1 MITFVSA
8 FECEQ
13 LLTKKSIEEMK
24 DFLKYTL
31 ATIVGILVL
40 SVVVT
45 VIGIGSMA
53 SAIASSESET
63 RVRENSVFHLKLQGT
78 VHERC
83 ADNPIL
89 SILSQDEQTEV
100 GLDDILSSLTKAAE
114 NDKIKGLFLEAKGL
128 SASPATV
135 LCIRDAVKKFK
146 ESGKFVY
153 AYGDTYT
160 QADYVICSTADKL
173 ILNPQGM
180 VDWHG
185 LATQSMF
192 FKDALEQFGV
202 KMQIF
207 KVGTYKSAV
216 EPFTETKMSDAN
228 REQVT
233 AYLTSIWDN
242 MVKAVSESRN
252 VDAATLNAYADEYL
266 ALNTAEDVI
275 TKGMADT
282 LLYMDGTKALLQQ
295 AMGLGEK
302 ASVPLITLEEVKNIR
317 HKEPLDKSGNVIAV
331 YYAQGDIVQKPS
343 QTNFTGE
350 PEIAS
355 DKVIMDLRKLRDD
368 ESVKAV
374 VFRVNSGGGSAYAS
388 EQIWNEVVRIK
399 EKKPIIV
406 SMGDMA
412 ASGGYYIS
420 CAADVIV
427 AEPTTLTGS
436 IGIFGMF
443 PCAEELVQNKV
454 KLHFDGVK
462 TNALSDMGSPYR
474 AMNAA
479 ESAKM
484 QQMIEHGY
492 QTFITRC
499 ANGRGKT
506 TEQIDAI
513 GQGRVW
519 TGEAALG
526 LGLVDVLGDIQT
538 AEKIAAEKAGIENYA
553 LVAYPEMEKPFA
565 SILKKTKEN
574 YFNTR
579 FNKVLGEFS
588 EQFHYFENLSNMDR
602 IQARLPYFFQVEM

>member
-1 MITFVSA
+1 
-8 FECEQ
+8 
-13 LLTKKSIEEMK
+13 MK

-40 SVVVT
+40 SVVIT
-45 VIGIGSMA
+45 VIGIGSLAGMVA
-53 SAIASSESET
+53 SGESET
-63 RVRENSVFHLKLQGT
+63 RVIENSVFNLKLQGT
-78 VHERC
+78 VHERST
-83 ADNPIL
+83 DNPIL
-89 SILSQDEQTEV
+89 SMLSQDEQVEV
-100 GLDDILSSLTKAAE
+100 GLDDIVSSLEKAAE

-128 SASPATV
+128 SASPASV
-135 LCIRDAVKKFK
+135 MSIREAVAKFK

-153 AYGDTYT
+153 AYGDLYT
-160 QADYVICSTADKL
+160 QADYVICSLADKI

-185 LATQSMF
+185 LASQTIF
-192 FKDALEQFGV
+192 FKDAMEQLGV

-216 EPFTETKMSDAN
+216 EPFLENEMSDAN

-233 AYLTSIWDN
+233 AYLSSIWKN
-242 MVKAVSESRN
+242 MVSAVSASRHI
-252 VDAATLNAYADEYL
+252 DSETLNAYADEYL
-266 ALNTAEDVI
+266 GLNTAEDI
-275 TKGMADT
+275 AAKGMVDT
-282 LLYMDGTKALLQQ
+282 LLYMDGTKAMLQQ
-295 AMGLGEK
+295 ALGLEEK
-302 ASVPLITLEEVKNIR
+302 ASVPMLSLSEVKNIHR
-317 HKEPLDKSGNVIAV
+317 KKPLDKSGNIVAV
-331 YYAQGDIVQKPS
+331 YYAEGDIVQQPS
-343 QTNFTGE
+343 ETNFTGE

-355 DKVIMDLRKLRDD
+355 DKVIIDLRKLRDD

-388 EQIWNEVVRIK
+388 EQIWNEIVRLK
-399 EKKPIIV
+399 EKKPVIV

-420 CAADVIV
+420 CAADAIV

-443 PCAEELVQNKV
+443 PCAEELLQKKV

-462 TNALSDMGSPYR
+462 TNALSDMGTPYR

-484 QQMIEHGY
+484 QKMIEQGY
-492 QTFITRC
+492 KTFITRC
-499 ANGRGKT
+499 ADGRGKT

-526 LGLVDVLGDIQT
+526 LGLVDVLGNIKT
-538 AEKIAAEKAGIENYA
+538 AEKMAAEKAGIESYT
-553 LVAYPEMEKPFA
+553 LVAYPNMENPFQ
-565 SILKKTKEN
+565 SLISKTKEN

-579 FNKVLGEFS
+579 FSKTIGEFS
-588 EQFHYFENLSNMDR
+588 EQIHYFENLSTMDR
-602 IQARLPYFFQVEM
+602 VQARLPYFFRVEM